1 MTLLIVV
8 LNTTEICH
16 LQFQK
21 STKLRYQKLCGY
33 FKLKSLFIRIS
44 KRATQQNERNA
55 NFCKK
60 DIVIIRAATWGH
72 LYKLSSI
79 ISNKDGPSHFNNMS
93 SYFHDCKRKV
103 YV

>member
-1 MTLLIVV
+1 M
-8 LNTTEICH
+8 
-16 LQFQK
+16 K
-21 STKLRYQKLCGY
+21 SP
-33 FKLKSLFIRIS
+33 FIRIS

-79 ISNKDGPSHFNNMS
+79 ITNKDGPSYFNNMS

-103 YV
+103 LTFMFLKYYYSLGHIIFTTDKTDKLNLSR